1 MQDGQLSSDRPP
13 DCGFLDQCYP
23 LNTGFIMHAALKHL
37 SIHYLPVLVSDAL
50 QVELGMTSSGKE
62 SAAASTE
69 WRELRAQ
76 VQFLDDECRTLRRKV
91 NAVHAAMSALLL
103 QM

>member
-1 MQDGQLSSDRPP
+1 MHVTAVVS
-13 DCGFLDQCYP
+13 P
-23 LNTGFIMHAALKHL
+23 LT
-37 SIHYLPVLVSDAL
+37 YLYDVL

-62 SAAASTE
+62 NTAASSE

-91 NAVHAAMSALLL
+91 NNLQLVHFFVK
-103 QM
+103 

>member
-1 MQDGQLSSDRPP
+1 MQP
-13 DCGFLDQCYP
+13 YP
-23 LNTGFIMHAALKHL
+23 AIGAAVASVETFYL
-37 SIHYLPVLVSDAL
+37 HYRSTYVL
-50 QVELGMTSSGKE
+50 QVELGMTSSGKD

-91 NAVHAAMSALLL
+91 TVYLIVLCLMLLSICIDQL
-103 QM
+103 

>member
-1 MQDGQLSSDRPP
+1 
-13 DCGFLDQCYP
+13 
-23 LNTGFIMHAALKHL
+23 
-37 SIHYLPVLVSDAL
+37 
-50 QVELGMTSSGKE
+50 MTSSGKE

-91 NAVHAAMSALLL
+91 KHFVIGHCLVVDIFS
-103 QM
+103 

>member
-1 MQDGQLSSDRPP
+1 
-13 DCGFLDQCYP
+13 
-23 LNTGFIMHAALKHL
+23 
-37 SIHYLPVLVSDAL
+37 
-50 QVELGMTSSGKE
+50 MTSSGKE

-91 NAVHAAMSALLL
+91 YAIIYTGNDQLITTANAA
-103 QM
+103 

>member
-1 MQDGQLSSDRPP
+1 MS
-13 DCGFLDQCYP
+13 
-23 LNTGFIMHAALKHL
+23 
-37 SIHYLPVLVSDAL
+37 
-50 QVELGMTSSGKE
+50 SSGKE

-91 NAVHAAMSALLL
+91 ITRMMCDECTVLRV
-103 QM
+103 

>member
-1 MQDGQLSSDRPP
+1 M
-13 DCGFLDQCYP
+13 
-23 LNTGFIMHAALKHL
+23 
-37 SIHYLPVLVSDAL
+37 LV

-91 NAVHAAMSALLL
+91 RIYDRFTSVLD
-103 QM
+103 